1 MHKYKPKT
9 INDIFFH
16 KDIYERLAK
25 MSKDNSIPHIIF
37 HGPVGSG
44 KRTMTNVFLRM
55 IYGNSIDN
63 IHERTEEISGS
74 GSKTKTETF
83 KVSDHHIVI
92 NPTGNNFDRYIVHQV
107 IKQYAN
113 TQTIELALNPNSK
126 FRTIQI
132 SNLDKLSHNAQTSLR
147 RMIETNASTC
157 RFIMWCNNLS
167 NVILPLQSRCV
178 LIRVP
183 RPSPKELFKYL
194 CLVSARETQNINL
207 KIINK
212 IIKLSDCNI
221 KKALWC
227 LQTNIMGFGIKTNS
241 DRKIKSI
248 VKMIMEKDMA
258 KMEDIR
264 NAFFNLTITNFLP
277 VDIIKQILKLLLKN
291 KEISDKN
298 KINII
303 LNTSEIEYKLLRG
316 RRDVIHF
323 EYWITNIIKNLHD
336 NNDQS
341 IILDKIF

>member
-1 MHKYKPKT
+1 
-9 INDIFFH
+9 
-16 KDIYERLAK
+16 
-25 MSKDNSIPHIIF
+25 
-37 HGPVGSG
+37 
-44 KRTMTNVFLRM
+44 
-55 IYGNSIDN
+55 
-63 IHERTEEISGS
+63 
-74 GSKTKTETF
+74 
-83 KVSDHHIVI
+83 
-92 NPTGNNFDRYIVHQV
+92 
-107 IKQYAN
+107 
-113 TQTIELALNPNSK
+113 
-126 FRTIQI
+126 
-132 SNLDKLSHNAQTSLR
+132 
-147 RMIETNASTC
+147 
-157 RFIMWCNNLS
+157 
-167 NVILPLQSRCV
+167 
-178 LIRVP
+178 
-183 RPSPKELFKYL
+183 
-194 CLVSARETQNINL
+194 LVSARETQNINL